1 MSPKAKEELKRI
13 AKHFYKKPKRKVI
26 NGTISD
32 EELKRLQDI
41 IKELPSKKTFIP
53 CL

>member
-32 EELKRLQDI
+32 EELKRLREL
-41 IKELPSKKTFIP
+41 IKTLPKKTFIP
-53 CL
+53 CQ